1 MSLVDEN
8 GVSLVAWTL
17 FRADYPSSPGAR
29 FSREPL
35 LSLEVKKGSVP
46 SRLLPGLR
54 TSNGVSLV
62 DWELEK
68 RSVPSRFEALLFLQY
83 FLKIKGVSLGAE
95 GGKAEGLLRLFSRK
109 GSLRWKE
116 ERILPCGM
124 IA

>member
-8 GVSLVAWTL
+8 GVSLVVWTL

-46 SRLLPGLR
+46 SR
-54 TSNGVSLV
+54 
-62 DWELEK
+62 
-68 RSVPSRFEALLFLQY
+68 FEALP

-95 GGKAEGLLRLFSRK
+95 GGKAEGLL
-109 GSLRWKE
+109 
-116 ERILPCGM
+116 
-124 IA
+124 

>member
-8 GVSLVAWTL
+8 GVSLVVWTL

-35 LSLEVKKGSVP
+35 LSLEVK
-46 SRLLPGLR
+46 
-54 TSNGVSLV
+54 
-62 DWELEK
+62 K

-95 GGKAEGLLRLFSRK
+95 GGKAEGLL
-109 GSLRWKE
+109 
-116 ERILPCGM
+116 
-124 IA
+124 